1 MRRRLL
7 GQGRAR
13 RSCVADSGRR
23 KALLRQKCRRRGR
36 VRERRIADCA
46 RLSVGQ
52 VGQGHRRDIGVLRGP
67 ACRSA
72 SVDRIKPMGFLSS
85 KSAVKTEPAVA
96 DRAPETPS
104 ARPDDV
110 YADLIAR
117 RPGLLDEKLKLHE
130 RIIDEFNL
138 TALEKL
144 PDELAKQVRTYV
156 GDHVRRESLSLNQKE
171 LDTFSNEII
180 AEMTGYGP
188 LEPLLK
194 DPTVTDILINTHK
207 RCYIERFG
215 QLQEAKVHFK
225 DEAHL
230 LRIINRIVSAIG
242 RRVDE
247 SSPMVDARLRDG
259 SRVNVAVRPIAIDG
273 PLVSIRKFAERV
285 FDMDRLIEVGSLRP
299 AIAEV
304 LAAGV
309 AGKVSALISGGA
321 GPGTTTMLNALSNF
335 IPPRERMITIEDAA
349 ELQLQ
354 QPHVGRL
361 ETRPANIEG
370 KGEVRQRDL
379 VRNALRMRPDRIII
393 GECRGEE
400 AFDMLQAMNT
410 GHEGSMT
417 TVHANSPRD
426 ALKRL
431 EQMVGMAGTPMTLG
445 ATRSQMP
452 SAIPLV
458 VQVQRLPDG
467 ARRLTSVSEITGM
480 EGDVIQMHEIFKFVK
495 DFTDGKGTLHGSF
508 KATGIRPRFL
518 ADVKAYGIDV
528 SSNCFDPARTL

>member
-1 MRRRLL
+1 
-7 GQGRAR
+7 
-13 RSCVADSGRR
+13 
-23 KALLRQKCRRRGR
+23 
-36 VRERRIADCA
+36 
-46 RLSVGQ
+46 
-52 VGQGHRRDIGVLRGP
+52 
-67 ACRSA
+67 
-72 SVDRIKPMGFLSS
+72 MGFLSS
-85 KSAVKTEPAVA
+85 KSAVKTDPTVKETSE
-96 DRAPETPS
+96 ETPS
-104 ARPDDV
+104 ARPDDI
-110 YADLIAR
+110 YAELIAR
-117 RPGLLDEKLKLHE
+117 RPALLDEKLKLHE

-138 TALEKL
+138 SALEKL
-144 PDELAKQVRTYV
+144 PDELAKQVRAYV

-304 LAAGV
+304 LAAAV
-309 AGKVSALISGGA
+309 AGKVSTLISGGT
-321 GPGTTTMLNALSNF
+321 GSGKTTMLNALSNF
-335 IPPRERMITIEDAA
+335 IPVRERLITIEDAA

-445 ATRSQMP
+445 AIRSQIA
-452 SAIPLV
+452 SAITLV

-467 ARRLTSVSEITGM
+467 ARRVTSVSEITGM

-495 DFTDGKGTLHGSF
+495 DHTDSKGTLHGSF